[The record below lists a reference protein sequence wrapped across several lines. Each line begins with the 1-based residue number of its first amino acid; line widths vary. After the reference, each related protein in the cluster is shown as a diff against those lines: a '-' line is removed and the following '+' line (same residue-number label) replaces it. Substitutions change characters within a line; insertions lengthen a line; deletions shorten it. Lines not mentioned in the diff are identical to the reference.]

1 MKRFSAINLA
11 LLGIVLLG
19 SSAIVSNVCAE
30 ETVKIG
36 VIYALSGPG
45 SSLGTVQMDS
55 AKLAIK
61 DINDRGGVNI
71 GGKKL
76 KIEGIYHD
84 DETKP
89 DVAVRKVK
97 SMIVG
102 DKIAAVVGGTFAHVS
117 MAINAQ
123 TRKTPV
129 FFCATNGVPEEFFTR
144 AEKGPYTCSMIP
156 PTEALGAGSAL
167 YVTQKMKLKNI
178 VLCLPDYAYGQG
190 AHRGMERVFKE
201 MPDVKYTT
209 IWTPVGTADM
219 TPYLIK
225 AAEAKPDIVIMGQ
238 WGNDA
243 INILKQAYEMGLHKQ
258 TKIFFNYI
266 VNVFATG
273 IPADALEGV
282 MCQMY
287 WYHDMTGFAD
297 PEVVKISN
305 ELSKKFQQ
313 AYNQPPD
320 PYGMSAYMGVQEV
333 VRAMELAKSTDSK
346 KAYEALMTNPD
357 WLGPKGPAKW
367 MVDGNPRFKY
377 SAFIGRGLGAAERK
391 DPKWDYVKIV
401 DFYSGELYQ
410 KPPEQ
415 LGW

>member
-1 MKRFSAINLA
+1 MKKFRAINLA
-11 LLGIVLLG
+11 LLGIALLA

-129 FFCATNGVPEEFFTR
+129 LFCATNGVPEEFFSR
-144 AEKGPYTCSMIP
+144 AEKGPYTTSMIP
-156 PTEALGAGSAL
+156 PTEALGAGSVL

-178 VLCLPDYAYGQG
+178 ALCLPDYAYGQG
-190 AHRGMERVFKE
+190 VHRGIERVLKE

-282 MCQMY
+282 MCQLY

-297 PEVVKISN
+297 PEVVKISS
-305 ELSKKFQQ
+305 EFSKKFQQ

-320 PYGMSAYMGVQEV
+320 PYGMSAYMGVQEM

-346 KAYEALMTNPD
+346 KAYEALMASPE
-357 WLGPKGPAKW
+357 WVGPKGPAKW

-377 SAFIGRGLGAAERK
+377 PAFIGRGLGAAERK